1 MSPPGGET
9 APSSPT
15 VRGWPNE
22 GDSRPRYGTQRGPMP
37 LSGWLR
43 LPAARVRAR
52 FNHAPE
58 RPWVV
63 PAAVGWL
70 SRRIRRDWSV
80 LELGAGRST
89 PWLARRSERVLSL
102 EDNEHW
108 VAETRLRLGQLG
120 ADNVELRRLP
130 VERFADAVG
139 ELEDE
144 SLDLVLVDFLES
156 PDALRAD
163 AVRAARSKV
172 KPGGLLLL
180 DDSDR
185 PAYASAFELLADWRE
200 RRFVGVKDGW
210 PWVCETTIFRRPPAG
225 S

>member
-1 MSPPGGET
+1 MT
-9 APSSPT
+9 
-15 VRGWPNE
+15 
-22 GDSRPRYGTQRGPMP
+22 

-43 LPAARVRAR
+43 LPAARLRAR
-52 FNHAPE
+52 LGRVPD
-58 RPWVV
+58 RPWIV

-70 SRRIRRDWSV
+70 SRRIRPDWTA

-89 PWLARRSERVLSL
+89 PWLARRTERVLSL

-108 VAETRLRLGQLG
+108 VAETRARLERDG
-120 ADNVELRRLP
+120 AGNVELRQMP
-130 VERFADAVG
+130 VERFAAEIERLD
-139 ELEDE
+139 DE

-156 PDALRAD
+156 PEASRVDAIE
-163 AVRAARSKV
+163 AARPKLR
-172 KPGGLLLL
+172 PGGCLLL

-185 PAYASAFELLADWRE
+185 PAYARAFEVLDGWRV

-210 PWVCETTIFRRPPAG
+210 PWVCETTAFRRPR